1 MLTHVWAPAASTGIT
16 TTAVEPRDTVTF
28 DMLSFPAFTRVRDRS
43 VLFPPA
49 PTVKFADSIFRMPQ
63 VPQVVV
69 VLVVLTVT
77 VVVVDSVVVIETVP
91 VLVEVEVVDET
102 ELVE

>member
-1 MLTHVWAPAASTGIT
+1 MLTQVWAPAASTGIT
-16 TTAVEPRDTVTF
+16 TTAVKARETDRFV
-28 DMLSFPAFTRVRDRS
+28 MLSFPSFTKATDKT

-63 VPQVVV
+63 ASQVVV

-91 VLVEVEVVDET
+91 VLVEVEA
-102 ELVE
+102 VE

>member
-1 MLTHVWAPAASTGIT
+1 MLTQVWAPAASTGIT
-16 TTAVEPRDTVTF
+16 TTAVEARETDRFVMPS
-28 DMLSFPAFTRVRDRS
+28 LPSFTKATDRI

-49 PTVKFADSIFRMPQ
+49 PTVRFADAIFRMPQ

-69 VLVVLTVT
+69 VVVELMVT

-91 VLVEVEVVDET
+91 VLVDET
-102 ELVE
+102 EVVE